1 MPRAGVPQDHSG
13 TKMAVFVG
21 GYLRR
26 MRFRSTGA
34 LGWYQDVVNGPTG
47 ALGRDA
53 NIVLEPREI
62 GRLIVKLIDN
72 PATYR
77 AIQFALENQFVDP
90 IYEELTTIIDG
101 DPDVPIEKLLKA
113 KGLR

>member
-1 MPRAGVPQDHSG
+1 MAGKGVPQDHSG

-26 MRFRSTGA
+26 MKFRSTGA
-34 LGWYQDVVNGPTG
+34 LGWNQDVVNGPIG

-62 GRLIVKLIDN
+62 GRLIVELIDN

-77 AIQFALENQFVDP
+77 AIQFALENQFVAP
-90 IYEELTTIIDG
+90 IYEELTAIVG
-101 DPDVPIEKLLKA
+101 GNPDVPIEKLLKE